1 MDFVSER
8 DFPNL
13 EIIPHTFNSCFFSA
27 QLYPTDKT
35 MEVSLS
41 PLEGFS
47 DHDWTQQLSYS
58 SKQLS
63 LNEFPDLENLDIDFS
78 LPPLGEDLEEV
89 DQKPLNIIVVP
100 ENGRCSREK
109 GFGDALL
116 AIESGSAICVKKEEV
131 QNIEQMLVPRA
142 RARGRGSG
150 SSGSSKKKK
159 PCALEFEEIK
169 KHFDVPI
176 NEAAKQMNV
185 GLTMLKR
192 RCRELNIMRWPHR
205 KLKSLQLL
213 IDNVKELG
221 LAEEVSMLEK
231 HKRLLEKLPGLEI
244 SAKAKKLRQACFK
257 ANYKRRRY
265 MGMAV
270 QA

>member
-1 MDFVSER
+1 MSGDEFYFNGVCDFR
-8 DFPNL
+8 
-13 EIIPHTFNSCFFSA
+13 
-27 QLYPTDKT
+27 T

-213 IDNVKELG
+213 IDNVKVMYLVTFNEHQLKQHSLFITLFPMSLNYSSSKQFCFYLLRNCEFTIVG
-221 LAEEVSMLEK
+221 VGPHAES
-231 HKRLLEKLPGLEI
+231 
-244 SAKAKKLRQACFK
+244 
-257 ANYKRRRY
+257 
-265 MGMAV
+265 
-270 QA
+270 